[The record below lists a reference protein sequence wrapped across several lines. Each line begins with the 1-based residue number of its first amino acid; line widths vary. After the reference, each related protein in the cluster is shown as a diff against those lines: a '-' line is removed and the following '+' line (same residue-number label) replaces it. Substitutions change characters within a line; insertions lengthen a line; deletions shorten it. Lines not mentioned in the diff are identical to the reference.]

1 MFDPKHN
8 KYGFTIP
15 EHQLPKTIDI
25 PPEDVKDLG
34 RGFEQPQEKNFIK
47 EQFDRMKLGEP
58 ERASVNDAH
67 SKIDE
72 MGKMLHTITDKI
84 GPAMEETNLNFEDIK
99 KNFGEIDAYLALV
112 RKRNDDLEARMV
124 HLENKIK
131 NFLTKNS
138 PGAQT
143 PRNKPKSKLKH
154 KLDHDAEQG
163 VAE

>member
-1 MFDPKHN
+1 MNMFDPSHK
-8 KYGFTIP
+8 KYGFTVP
-15 EHQLPKTIDI
+15 SHQLPKTIDI

-34 RGFEQPQEKNFIK
+34 RGFEAPQEKNFIK

-72 MGKMLHTITDKI
+72 MGKMLHTITDKM
-84 GPAMEETNLNFEDIK
+84 GPAMEETKLNFEDIK
-99 KNFGEIDAYLALV
+99 KNFGQIDAYLALV
-112 RKRNDDLEARMV
+112 RKRSDDLENRMA

-138 PGAQT
+138 PGANT
-143 PRNKPKSKLKH
+143 PRKTK
-154 KLDHDAEQG
+154 HDAEQG